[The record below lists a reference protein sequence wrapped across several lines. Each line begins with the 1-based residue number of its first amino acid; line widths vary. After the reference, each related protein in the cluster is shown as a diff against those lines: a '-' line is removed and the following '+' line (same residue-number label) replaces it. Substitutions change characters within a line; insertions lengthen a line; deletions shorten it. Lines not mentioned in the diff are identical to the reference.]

1 MSAAG
6 TITRHPIPARGIP
19 DQHARGKIRRMPYI
33 IGIDTGGTFTDCI
46 VMDADGKLTAAK
58 APSTPDD
65 FSEGVM
71 ESLRVA
77 AERLGITIEALLG
90 ETARL
95 ALGTTVGTNA
105 MLQRR
110 GARVGLI
117 TTKGHRDVIH
127 IMRGARGVPGL
138 NNVQVLHFPE
148 SGKPDP
154 IVPKPFIAEVS
165 ERVDCKGQVVVEL
178 NEAEAEQAIARL
190 VAKGVEAIAIC
201 FLWSFRA
208 PAHERRVKQMVERL
222 APGVFVCCSA
232 DLIPRWGEYE
242 RTVATVLN
250 AYLGPVMSRYLGR
263 LESRAQAGGFRYP
276 LQVMQCGGGVIPAAE
291 SARRAFLTLDS
302 GPVAGVLASQYL
314 GGIIGAKHIIATD
327 MGGTSFDVGLVWDG
341 EPVASYQS
349 VVHQYEYFVPR
360 IDIRSIGSGGGSIVW
375 VDDVSGA
382 LRVGPIS
389 AGAQPGPACYGRG
402 GTSPTVTDA
411 DLVLGY
417 IDPSYFLGG
426 RLRLDVDRARTSLEP
441 IATRLGLA
449 RVEAASGAVR
459 VVEHQMADLIRKATV
474 QKGYDPR
481 DCVVFAYGGA
491 GPVHAGVYARELG
504 AQGVVVPLGGLCS
517 LWSALGAASADLLHI
532 YEAVDIQ
539 SSPFDPARVMQRFAE
554 LEERGR
560 AQLGADGVDPT
571 RARLARS
578 ADIRYKG
585 QINEVEVPV
594 RAGRLDEAALAE
606 LVSDFHRRYETV
618 YGQGAGFREARV
630 EVVTYRVRASAVSAK
645 PRIVAAPEVDRAPSR
660 DASAGTRP
668 VYWSEL
674 GDFDLTPV
682 FWGDRLV
689 AGTVVPGPATMHVPD
704 TPIGVHPSHKAR
716 TDPYGNVLIDL
727 GGQ

>member
-1 MSAAG
+1 
-6 TITRHPIPARGIP
+6 
-19 DQHARGKIRRMPYI
+19 MPYI
-33 IGIDTGGTFTDCI
+33 VGIDTGGTFTDCV
-46 VMDADGKLTAAK
+46 VMDADGRIVTAK
-58 APSTPDD
+58 AGSTPDD

-71 ESLRVA
+71 ESLRLA
-77 AERLGITIEALLG
+77 AERLSLTTEALLSD
-90 ETARL
+90 TARL

-178 NEAEAEQAIARL
+178 NEDEAEAAIRKL
-190 VAKGVEAIAIC
+190 VARGVESIAIC
-201 FLWSFRA
+201 FLWSFKHA
-208 PAHERRVKQMVERL
+208 EHERRVKAMAERL

-250 AYLGPVMSRYLGR
+250 AYLGPVMSHYLGR
-263 LESRAQAGGFRYP
+263 LESRAQTAGLRYP

-314 GGIIGAKHIIATD
+314 GQIIGHKHIIATD
-327 MGGTSFDVGLVWDG
+327 MGGTSFDVGLVRDG

-375 VDDVSGA
+375 VDDVSGT

-389 AGAQPGPACYGRG
+389 AGAMPGPACYDRG
-402 GTSPTVTDA
+402 GSQPTVTDA
-411 DLVLGY
+411 DLLLGY
-417 IDPSYFLGG
+417 LDADYFLGG
-426 RLRLDVDRARTSLEP
+426 RLPLDRGRARATFEA
-441 IATRLGLA
+441 IATRVGLGLT
-449 RVEAASGAVR
+449 ETAAGAVR

-481 DCVVFAYGGA
+481 DCVVYAYGGA

-539 SSPFDPARVMQRFAE
+539 PSPFEPARVAAHFSA
-554 LEERGR
+554 LEAQGR
-560 AQLGADGVDPT
+560 AQLSADGIEPAQ
-571 RARLARS
+571 ARYARS

-594 RAGRLDEAALAE
+594 PPGALDAAALAR
-606 LVSDFHRRYETV
+606 LVGDFHRRYETV
-618 YGQGAGFREARV
+618 YGRGAGFHEARV
-630 EVVTYRVRASAVSAK
+630 EIVTYRVRASAVSAK
-645 PRIVAAPEVDRAPSR
+645 PRVVAAREGERAP
-660 DASAGTRP
+660 APEAQAGQRP

-674 GDFDLTPV
+674 GDFHATSIL
-682 FWGDRLV
+682 WGERLV
-689 AGTVVPGPATMHVPD
+689 PGNVVPGPAIIQVPD
-704 TPIGVHPSHKAR
+704 TTIVVHPFETAR
-716 TDPYGNVLIDL
+716 LDPYGNVLIDL
-727 GGQ
+727 GGH

>member
-1 MSAAG
+1 MG
-6 TITRHPIPARGIP
+6 FV
-19 DQHARGKIRRMPYI
+19 
-33 IGIDTGGTFTDCI
+33 IGIDTGGTFTDCVVIDGGGRI
-46 VMDADGKLTAAK
+46 VTAK
-58 APSTPDD
+58 ASSTPGD

-71 ESLRVA
+71 ESLRLA
-77 AERLGITIEALLG
+77 GEKLGVSTEALLRD
-90 ETARL
+90 TDRL

-110 GARVGLI
+110 GAKVGLI
-117 TTKGHRDVIH
+117 TTRGHRDVIH

-154 IVPKPFIAEVS
+154 IVPKPLIAEVS
-165 ERVDCKGQVVVEL
+165 ERVDCKGHVVVEL
-178 NEAEAEQAIARL
+178 NEEEAEAAIRTL
-190 VAKGVEAIAIC
+190 VGKGVEAIAIC
-201 FLWSFRA
+201 FLWSFKHA
-208 PAHERRVKQMVERL
+208 EHERRVKAMVEQL
-222 APGVFVCCSA
+222 APDVFVCCSA

-263 LESRAQAGGFRYP
+263 LESRANASGLRYP

-291 SARRAFLTLDS
+291 AARRAFLTLDS

-314 GGIIGAKHIIATD
+314 GGIVGVKHVIATD

-375 VDDVSGA
+375 IDEVSGTM
-382 LRVGPIS
+382 RVGPIS

-402 GTSPTVTDA
+402 GVQPTVTDA

-417 IDPSYFLGG
+417 LDPDSFLGG
-426 RLRLDVDRARTSLEP
+426 RLRLDPERARQSLAP
-441 IATRLGLA
+441 VATRLGLGL
-449 RVEAASGAVR
+449 VETAAGAAR

-504 AQGVVVPLGGLCS
+504 AQSVIVPLGEVCS

-532 YEAVDIQ
+532 FEAVDIQ
-539 SSPFDPARVMQRFAE
+539 PSPFDLDRVTARFRE
-554 LEERGR
+554 LEERGLV
-560 AQLGADGVDPT
+560 QLRADGIDP
-571 RARLARS
+571 RQARLARS

-585 QINEVEVPV
+585 QINEVEVPLA
-594 RAGRLDEAALAE
+594 AGALDVAALE
-606 LVSDFHRRYETV
+606 RLVADYHRRYETV
-618 YGQGAGFREARV
+618 YGHGAGFAEARV
-630 EVVTYRVRASAVSAK
+630 EIVTYRVRASAVSPK
-645 PRIVAAPEVDRAPSR
+645 PRVVAAPDGEREPAADARGRAR
-660 DASAGTRP
+660 A

-674 GDFDLTPV
+674 GDFDATPV
-682 FWGDRLV
+682 FLGERLKPGNV
-689 AGTVVPGPATMHVPD
+689 IVGPAIVQVPD
-704 TPIGVHPSHKAR
+704 TTIVVHPFQTAR
-716 TDPYGNVLIDL
+716 VDPYGNVLIDL
-727 GGQ
+727 NGSRR

>member
-1 MSAAG
+1 MG
-6 TITRHPIPARGIP
+6 FV
-19 DQHARGKIRRMPYI
+19 
-33 IGIDTGGTFTDCI
+33 IGIDTGGTFTDCVVIDGDGRI
-46 VMDADGKLTAAK
+46 VTAK
-58 APSTPDD
+58 ASSTPGD

-71 ESLRVA
+71 ESLRLA
-77 AERLGITIEALLG
+77 GERLGLTTEALLRD
-90 ETARL
+90 TARL

-110 GARVGLI
+110 GAKVGLI
-117 TTKGHRDVIH
+117 TTRGHRDVIH

-154 IVPKPFIAEVS
+154 IVPKPLIAEVS

-178 NEAEAEQAIARL
+178 NEEEAEAAIQKL
-190 VAKGVEAIAIC
+190 VGRGVESIAIC
-201 FLWSFRA
+201 FLWSFRS
-208 PAHERRVKQMVERL
+208 PEHERRVKAMVEGL

-232 DLIPRWGEYE
+232 ELIPRWGEYE

-263 LESRAQAGGFRYP
+263 LESRAQATGLRYP
-276 LQVMQCGGGVIPAAE
+276 LQVMPCGGGVIPAAE

-314 GGIIGAKHIIATD
+314 GGIIGHKHIIATD

-341 EPVASYQS
+341 EPVASYES
-349 VVHQYEYFVPR
+349 VVHGYEYFVPR

-375 VDDVSGA
+375 VDEVSGT

-402 GTSPTVTDA
+402 GVQPTVTNA

-417 IDPSYFLGG
+417 LDPEYFLGG
-426 RLRLDVDRARTSLEP
+426 RLRLDRERARASLEP
-441 IATRLGLA
+441 IASRLGMGL
-449 RVEAASGAVR
+449 VETAAGAVR

-504 AQGVVVPLGGLCS
+504 AQGVVIPLGGLCS

-539 SSPFDPARVMQRFAE
+539 PSPFDPTRVMQHFSA
-554 LEERGR
+554 LEAQGL
-560 AQLGADGVDPT
+560 AQLRADGVAAGQ
-571 RARLARS
+571 ARLARS

-594 RAGRLDEAALAE
+594 SSGPLDDAALAR
-606 LVSDFHRRYETV
+606 LVGDFHRRYETV

-630 EVVTYRVRASAVSAK
+630 EVVTYRVRASAASGK
-645 PRIVAAPEVDRAPSR
+645 PRIVAAPESTTTPPAEARA
-660 DASAGTRP
+660 ATRP

-674 GDFDLTPV
+674 GDFDATPV
-682 FWGDRLV
+682 FWGERLHP
-689 AGTVVPGPATMHVPD
+689 GNVVPGPAIVQVPD
-704 TPIGVHPSHKAR
+704 TTIVVHPFESAR
-716 TDPYGNVLIDL
+716 IGPYGNVLIDL
-727 GGQ
+727 ERT

>member
-1 MSAAG
+1 MG
-6 TITRHPIPARGIP
+6 FV
-19 DQHARGKIRRMPYI
+19 
-33 IGIDTGGTFTDCI
+33 IGIDTGGTFTDCVVIDGDGRI
-46 VMDADGKLTAAK
+46 VTAK
-58 APSTPDD
+58 ASSTPGD

-71 ESLRVA
+71 ESLRLA
-77 AERLGITIEALLG
+77 GERLGLTTEALLRD
-90 ETARL
+90 TARL

-117 TTKGHRDVIH
+117 TTRGHRDVIH

-178 NEAEAEQAIARL
+178 NEEEAEQAIRKL
-190 VAKGVEAIAIC
+190 VARGVEAIAIC
-201 FLWSFRA
+201 YLWSFKHA
-208 PAHERRVKQMVERL
+208 EHERRTKAMVERI
-222 APGVFVCCSA
+222 APHVFVCCSA

-242 RTVATVLN
+242 RTVATVIN

-263 LESRAQAGGFRYP
+263 LETRAREAGLAYP
-276 LQVMQCGGGVIPAAE
+276 LQVMQCGGGVIPAGEA
-291 SARRAFLTLDS
+291 ARRAFLTLDS

-314 GGIIGAKHIIATD
+314 GDIVGHKHIIATD

-341 EPVASYQS
+341 APVASYQS

-375 VDDVSGA
+375 VDEISSTM
-382 LRVGPIS
+382 RVGPIS

-402 GTSPTVTDA
+402 GVQPTVTDA

-417 IDPSYFLGG
+417 LDPEYFLGG
-426 RLRLDVDRARTSLEP
+426 RLRLDRERARASLEP
-441 IATRLGLA
+441 IASRLGMGL
-449 RVEAASGAVR
+449 VETAAGAVR

-504 AQGVVVPLGGLCS
+504 AQGVVIPLGGLCS

-539 SSPFDPARVMQRFAE
+539 PSPFDPARVMQRFAE

-560 AQLGADGVDPT
+560 EQLCVDGVAVGD
-571 RARLARS
+571 ARLARS

-594 RAGRLDEAALAE
+594 SSGPLDDAALAR
-606 LVSDFHRRYETV
+606 LVGDFHRRYETV
-618 YGQGAGFREARV
+618 YGPGAGCREARA
-630 EVVTYRVRASAVSAK
+630 EVVTYRVRASAASGK
-645 PRIVAAPEVDRAPSR
+645 PRIVAAPESTTTPPAEARA
-660 DASAGTRP
+660 ATRP

-674 GDFDLTPV
+674 GDFDATPV
-682 FWGDRLV
+682 FWRERLHP
-689 AGTVVPGPATMHVPD
+689 GHVVPGPAIVQVPD
-704 TPIGVHPSHKAR
+704 TTIVVHPFESAR
-716 TDPYGNVLIDL
+716 IGPYGNVLIDL
-727 GGQ
+727 ERT

>member
-1 MSAAG
+1 MG
-6 TITRHPIPARGIP
+6 FV
-19 DQHARGKIRRMPYI
+19 
-33 IGIDTGGTFTDCI
+33 IGIDTGGTFTDCVVIDAAGRI
-46 VMDADGKLTAAK
+46 VTAK
-58 APSTPDD
+58 ASSTPGD

-71 ESLRVA
+71 ESLRLA
-77 AERLGITIEALLG
+77 GETLGVSTEALLRD
-90 ETARL
+90 TDRL

-117 TTKGHRDVIH
+117 TTRGHRDVIH

-178 NEAEAEQAIARL
+178 NEEEAEAAIRTL

-201 FLWSFRA
+201 FLWSFKHA
-208 PAHERRVKQMVERL
+208 DHERRVKAMVERL
-222 APGVFVCCSA
+222 APDVFVCCSA

-263 LESRAQAGGFRYP
+263 LETRTQASGLRYP

-291 SARRAFLTLDS
+291 AARRAFLTLDS

-314 GGIIGAKHIIATD
+314 GGIVGHKHVIATD

-375 VDDVSGA
+375 IDEVSGTM
-382 LRVGPIS
+382 RVGPIS

-402 GTSPTVTDA
+402 GVQPTITDA

-417 IDPSYFLGG
+417 VDPDAFLGG
-426 RLRLDVDRARTSLEP
+426 RLRLDPERARESFAA
-441 IATRLGLA
+441 IATRLGLGL
-449 RVEAASGAVR
+449 VETAAGAAR

-504 AQGVVVPLGGLCS
+504 AQGVVVPLGGVCS

-539 SSPFDPARVMQRFAE
+539 PSPFDPSRVMERFRE
-554 LEERGR
+554 LEERGLT
-560 AQLGADGVDPT
+560 QLRADGIDPGQV
-571 RARLARS
+571 RLARS
-578 ADIRYKG
+578 ADVRYKG

-594 RAGRLDEAALAE
+594 AAGPLDEAALRQ
-606 LVSDFHRRYETV
+606 LVGDFHRRYETV
-618 YGQGAGFREARV
+618 YGHGAGFPEARV
-630 EVVTYRVRASAVSAK
+630 EVVTYRVRASAISPK
-645 PRIVAAPEVDRAPSR
+645 PLIVATPEGGRQPAA
-660 DASAGTRP
+660 DAHGPARP

-674 GDFDLTPV
+674 GDFATTPV
-682 FWGDRLV
+682 FLGDRLRPGHV
-689 AGTVVPGPATMHVPD
+689 IVGPAIIQVPD
-704 TPIGVHPSHKAR
+704 TTIVVHPFQTAR
-716 TDPYGNVLIDL
+716 VDPYGNVLIDL
-727 GGQ
+727 GGK

>member
-1 MSAAG
+1 M
-6 TITRHPIPARGIP
+6 
-19 DQHARGKIRRMPYI
+19 YI
-33 IGIDTGGTFTDCI
+33 IGIDTGGTFTDCV
-46 VMDADGKLTAAK
+46 VMDPDGRITTAK
-58 APSTPDD
+58 ASSTPVD

-71 ESLRVA
+71 ESLRLA
-77 AERLGITIEALLG
+77 AERLGLTTEALLRD
-90 ETARL
+90 TARL

-154 IVPKPFIAEVS
+154 IVPKPLIAEVS

-178 NEAEAEQAIARL
+178 NEAEAEAAIRTL
-190 VAKGVEAIAIC
+190 VAKGVDAIAIC
-201 FLWSFRA
+201 FLWSFRL
-208 PAHERRVKQMVERL
+208 PVHERRVKAMVERL
-222 APGVFVCCSA
+222 APDAFVCCSA

-242 RTVATVLN
+242 RTVATVIN

-263 LESRAQAGGFRYP
+263 LEQRAQESGLGYP
-276 LQVMQCGGGVIPAAE
+276 LQVMQCGGGVIPADEA
-291 SARRAFLTLDS
+291 ARRAFLTLDS

-360 IDIRSIGSGGGSIVW
+360 VDIRSIGSGGGSVVW
-375 VDDVSGA
+375 IDEVSGTM
-382 LRVGPIS
+382 RVGPIS

-402 GTSPTVTDA
+402 GAQPTVTDA

-417 IDPSYFLGG
+417 IDPDYFLGG
-426 RLRLDVDRARTSLEP
+426 RLRLDADRARASLEP
-441 IATRLGLA
+441 IAAKLGMGL
-449 RVEAASGAVR
+449 VETAAGAAR
-459 VVEHQMADLIRKATV
+459 VVEHQMADLIRKSTV

-504 AQGVVVPLGGLCS
+504 AQGVVVPLGEICS
-517 LWSALGAASADLLHI
+517 VWSALGAASADLLHI

-539 SSPFDPARVMQRFAE
+539 PSPFDPGRVNARFGE

-560 AQLGADGVDPT
+560 AQLRADGVDPAQ
-571 RARLARS
+571 ARLTRS
-578 ADIRYKG
+578 ADIRYRG

-594 RAGRLDEAALAE
+594 TGGELGEAALAQ
-606 LVSDFHRRYETV
+606 LVADFHHRYETV
-618 YGQGAGFREARV
+618 YGKGAGFREARV
-630 EVVTYRVRASAVSAK
+630 EIVTYRVRASAVSAK
-645 PRIVAAPEVDRAPSR
+645 PLIVAARESVRTPAEAARA
-660 DASAGTRP
+660 GHRP
-668 VYWSEL
+668 VYWAEL
-674 GDFDLTPV
+674 GDFESTPI
-682 FWGDRLV
+682 FRGDRLL
-689 AGTVVPGPATMHVPD
+689 AGNVVSGPAIIQVPD
-704 TPIGVHPSHKAR
+704 TTIVVHPFQTAR
-716 TDPYGNVLIDL
+716 MDPYGNVLIDL
-727 GGQ
+727 TSEGRGAPLRA

>member
-1 MSAAG
+1 
-6 TITRHPIPARGIP
+6 
-19 DQHARGKIRRMPYI
+19 MPYI
-33 IGIDTGGTFTDCI
+33 IGIDTGGTFTDCV
-46 VMDADGKLTAAK
+46 VMDSGGRIVTGKAS
-58 APSTPDD
+58 STPDD
-65 FSEGVM
+65 FSDGVM
-71 ESLRVA
+71 ESLRLA
-77 AERLGITIEALLG
+77 GERLGLTTEALLRD
-90 ETARL
+90 TLRL

-110 GARVGLI
+110 GAKVGLV

-154 IVPKPFIAEVS
+154 IVPKPLIAEVS

-178 NEAEAEQAIARL
+178 NEDEAERAIRSL
-190 VAKGVEAIAIC
+190 VGKGVEAIAIC
-201 FLWSFRA
+201 FLWSFKRA
-208 PAHERRVKQMVERL
+208 EHERRVKRMVEDL

-263 LESRAQAGGFRYP
+263 LETRAQESGLLYP
-276 LQVMQCGGGVIPAAE
+276 LQVMQCGGGVIPAGEA
-291 SARRAFLTLDS
+291 ARRAFLTLDS

-314 GGIIGAKHIIATD
+314 GAIVGHKHVIATD

-375 VDDVSGA
+375 IDEVSGTM
-382 LRVGPIS
+382 RVGPIS

-402 GTSPTVTDA
+402 GTQPTVTDA

-417 IDPSYFLGG
+417 IDPGNFLGG
-426 RLRLDVDRARTSLEP
+426 RLRLDADRARRSLGP
-441 IATRLGLA
+441 IATRLGLGL
-449 RVEAASGAVR
+449 VETAAGAAR
-459 VVEHQMADLIRKATV
+459 VVEYQMADLIRKATV

-504 AQGVVVPLGGLCS
+504 AQSVVVPLGGICS

-539 SSPFDPARVMQRFAE
+539 PSPWDPARVMQRFAE

-560 AQLGADGVDPT
+560 AQLRADGVEP
-571 RARLARS
+571 ASGRLSRS

-594 RAGRLDEAALAE
+594 PAGLLGEAALTR
-606 LVSDFHRRYETV
+606 LVADFHRRYETV
-618 YGQGAGFREARV
+618 YGQGAGFHEARV
-630 EVVTYRVRASAVSAK
+630 EIVTYRVRASAVSAK
-645 PRIVAAPEVDRAPSR
+645 PRIVAAPEADRQPA
-660 DASAGTRP
+660 AVAAAGTRP
-668 VYWSEL
+668 VYWAEL
-674 GDFDLTPV
+674 GDFEPTPI
-682 FWGDRLV
+682 FSGERLV
-689 AGTVVPGPATMHVPD
+689 AGNVVSGPAIVQVPD
-704 TPIGVHPSHKAR
+704 TTIVVHPFQTAR
-716 TDPYGNVLIDL
+716 VDPYGNVLIDL
-727 GGQ
+727 GSR

>member
-1 MSAAG
+1 MA
-6 TITRHPIPARGIP
+6 
-19 DQHARGKIRRMPYI
+19 YI
-33 IGIDTGGTFTDCI
+33 IGIDTGGTFTDCV
-46 VMDADGKLTAAK
+46 VMDEAGRLVTAK
-58 APSTPDD
+58 ASSTPDD

-71 ESLRVA
+71 ESLRLA
-77 AERLGITIEALLG
+77 GERLGLTTEALLRD
-90 ETARL
+90 TARL

-117 TTKGHRDVIH
+117 TTRGHRDVIH

-154 IVPKPFIAEVS
+154 IVPKPLIAEVS

-178 NEAEAEQAIARL
+178 NEEEAEAAIAKL
-190 VAKGVEAIAIC
+190 VGKGVEAIAIC
-201 FLWSFRA
+201 FLWSFKHA
-208 PAHERRVKQMVERL
+208 EHERRVKAMVQRL

-263 LESRAQAGGFRYP
+263 LQARAQEQGLRYP

-314 GGIIGAKHIIATD
+314 GAIIGHKHVIATD

-375 VDDVSGA
+375 IDEVSGTM
-382 LRVGPIS
+382 RVGPSS
-389 AGAQPGPACYGRG
+389 AGAQPGPACYDRG
-402 GTSPTVTDA
+402 GVQPTVTDA

-417 IDPSYFLGG
+417 LDPDMFLGG
-426 RLRLDVDRARTSLEP
+426 RLRLHAVRARESLAP
-441 IATRLGLA
+441 IASRLGLGL
-449 RVEAASGAVR
+449 VEAAAGAAR

-504 AQGVVVPLGGLCS
+504 AQSVVVPLGGVCS

-539 SSPFDPARVMQRFAE
+539 PSPFDPARVAQRFAE
-554 LEERGR
+554 LEAQGR
-560 AQLGADGVDPT
+560 AQLAADGVDP
-571 RARLARS
+571 AHGRLARS

-594 RAGRLDEAALAE
+594 PAGPLDETALTQ
-606 LVSDFHRRYETV
+606 LVADFHRRYETV

-630 EVVTYRVRASAVSAK
+630 EGVTYRVRASAVSAK
-645 PRIVAAPEVDRAPSR
+645 PRIVAVPEGEREPSR
-660 DASAGTRP
+660 EAHAGRRP
-668 VYWSEL
+668 VYWAEL
-674 GDFDLTPV
+674 GDFEPTPV
-682 FWGDRLV
+682 FWGERLT
-689 AGTVVPGPATMHVPD
+689 AGHVVPGPAIIQVPD
-704 TPIGVHPSHKAR
+704 TTIVVHPFQTAR
-716 TDPYGNVLIDL
+716 VDPYGNVLIEL
-727 GGQ
+727 GGR